1 MIAKHVSTLQ
11 RGADLLKLNFIN
23 ALISFTAYPWYTHYT
38 IQFCHKSAVN
48 YPTCL
53 PRLTQNIVYV
63 RLVNIILLY
72 KFY

>member
-11 RGADLLKLNFIN
+11 RGAVLLKLNFIN

-53 PRLTQNIVYV
+53 PPLTPSEQGG
-63 RLVNIILLY
+63 LVWRVTSHA
-72 KFY
+72 